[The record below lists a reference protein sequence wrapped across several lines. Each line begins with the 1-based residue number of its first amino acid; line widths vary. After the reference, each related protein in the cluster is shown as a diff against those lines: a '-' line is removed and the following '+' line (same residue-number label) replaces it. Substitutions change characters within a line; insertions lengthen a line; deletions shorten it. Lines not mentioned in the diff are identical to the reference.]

1 MKKRIII
8 EAEGNEKVDSKE
20 KINGIIHSPY
30 VEWFIYMI
38 GYAIVLLIAS
48 NLFTSFNIGG
58 KVPFLTALLGA
69 IIIYVLNKTIKP
81 ILITLTL
88 PITLFPLGIAYPLV
102 NVIILYITSFIL
114 GNRFNVSGFFA
125 PLFISIII
133 SVLNILMEGLVI
145 KPIIQK
151 GKNRR

>member
-20 KINGIIHSPY
+20 KIDGIIHSPY

-58 KVPFLTALLGA
+58 KVSFLTALLGA

-88 PITLFPLGIAYPLV
+88 PITLFTLGIAYPLV

-114 GNRFNVSGFFA
+114 GNSFNVSGFFA

-133 SVLNILMEGLVI
+133 SFLNILMEGLVI

>member
-1 MKKRIII
+1 MSPIIL
-8 EAEGNEKVDSKE
+8 GRTSLT
-20 KINGIIHSPY
+20 GSTLIIPVIKCWHIKAPNSC
-30 VEWFIYMI
+30 
-38 GYAIVLLIAS
+38 VLS
-48 NLFTSFNIGG
+48 S
-58 KVPFLTALLGA
+58 
-69 IIIYVLNKTIKP
+69 VLTIKP

-88 PITLFPLGIAYPLV
+88 PITLFTLGIAYPLV

-114 GNRFNVSGFFA
+114 GNSFNVSGFFA

-133 SVLNILMEGLVI
+133 YFLNILMEGLVI